1 MTEGP
6 PNLLSKPSQKRLR
19 EAALRVFA
27 ERGSEVSLSDLA
39 QAAGVARGTIYN
51 NSGSTAEVLAQVA
64 DELILEMH
72 HRVVKSCGKDED
84 PVHHLANGIRF
95 FARRAH
101 EEPHWGRFVNRFAL
115 NNPAMFG
122 LWHGPFMDDILR
134 AMKAK
139 QYDFQSSRLPTVV
152 SMIAGSVLGAMFLV
166 MEGHKTWRDAGSE
179 TAEFILRALGISAE
193 EASRLAKLP
202 LPPLLGAD
210 NGKRSSRG
218 GHLPLKAPQTP
229 EEYIRGDHR
238 KMNSTSGG

>member
-1 MTEGP
+1 MMDRS
-6 PNLLSKPSQKRLR
+6 PNLPSKPAQKRLR

-51 NSGSTAEVLAQVA
+51 NSGSTGEVFAQVA
-64 DELILEMH
+64 DELVLEMH

-101 EEPHWGRFVNRFAL
+101 EQPHWGRFINRFAL
-115 NNPAMFG
+115 SNPAMFG

-139 QYDFQSSRLPTVV
+139 QYDFQSSSLPTVV
-152 SMIAGSVLGAMFLV
+152 AMIAGSVLGAMFLV

-179 TAEFILRALGISAE
+179 TAELVLRALGIPAE

-202 LPPLLGAD
+202 LPPLLSAD
-210 NGKRSSRG
+210 RGKLVSRG
-218 GHLPLKAPQTP
+218 SHPPLQATRTP
-229 EEYIRGDHR
+229 ERLNTGEDHT
-238 KMNSTSGG
+238 N